1 MPETLGSSGSSGSSV
16 SPESSPLILIMLT
29 SSIVITDASG
39 VSSEILP
46 KLNPIYA
53 PLSIFPSPT
62 PTLKVTLVGSF
73 AFKVIRFASCT
84 YQFVLL
90 LSIHANSAVLSTSEV
105 SVALT
110 SYTAPF
116 FRVTFF
122 CFRFT
127 RHASVPAFVIVTV
140 ALFSVKSHFPSA
152 GLLTSPDQ
160 PSSPFEKSPF
170 FNRFVPSGSSSSFGA
185 SVFTREIL
193 SIHTLCCVVLL
204 PPPSAILKI
213 QPVSV
218 PCIIWNVFVT
228 VV

>member
-1 MPETLGSSGSSGSSV
+1 
-16 SPESSPLILIMLT
+16 MLT

-39 VSSEILP
+39 VSSKILP

-53 PLSIFPSPT
+53 PLSVSPSPT

-73 AFKVIRFASCT
+73 AFKVIRLTSSCT
-84 YQFVLL
+84 YQFLLL
-90 LSIHANSAVLSTSEV
+90 LSIHENSAVLSTSEV

-116 FRVTFF
+116 FRVTLF

-127 RHASVPAFVIVTV
+127 FHAAVPAFVVVTV

-152 GLLTSPDQ
+152 GLITSPDQ

-170 FNRFVPSGSSSSFGA
+170 FNRFVPSGSSGSSVSPESSPLILIMLTSSIIITDASGVFSEILPKLNPIYA
-185 SVFTREIL
+185 PLSVFPSPTPTL
-193 SIHTLCCVVLL
+193 KVTSVGSFAFKSI
-204 PPPSAILKI
+204 
-213 QPVSV
+213 
-218 PCIIWNVFVT
+218 
-228 VV
+228 

>member
-1 MPETLGSSGSSGSSV
+1 
-16 SPESSPLILIMLT
+16 MLT
-29 SSIVITDASG
+29 SSIIITDASG

-53 PLSIFPSPT
+53 PLSVFPSPT

-73 AFKVIRFASCT
+73 AFKVIRLTSSCT
-84 YQFVLL
+84 YQFELP

-116 FRVTFF
+116 FKVTFF

-127 RHASVPAFVIVTV
+127 FHAAVPAFVVVTV
-140 ALFSVKSHFPSA
+140 AFFSVKSHFPSA
-152 GLLTSPDQ
+152 GLITSPDQ
-160 PSSPFEKSPF
+160 PSSPSEKSPF

-213 QPVSV
+213 LPVSV